1 MATIKIKKKVIGGAK
16 KKVAR
21 KKVARK
27 KAVRKKIPRKKVSSS
42 VIRVAI

>member
-1 MATIKIKKKVIGGAK
+1 LSLNAAPALAGYGSGPRPVRKKVAK

-27 KAVRKKIPRKKVSSS
+27 K
-42 VIRVAI
+42 VAAR